1 MDKKQPIQLPTV
13 KNPSD
18 PSDGPT
24 YLTWSNSSEL
34 KEILSDLDLEQ
45 EFGLAKASHS
55 SYRNTRDILPGL
67 SGRPGLTRNDY
78 DYFRPSETVPT
89 KIKDV
94 IARADVIYSTNGLVR
109 NIIDLMG
116 DFACQGVRL
125 SHTDERIQVFYKA
138 WFEKVAGKDRS
149 ERFLN
154 NLYRTANVVIRR
166 QEAKISLKQRSAFFK
181 SLGAKDDIDIQ
192 IEPKKFNKDIIPAKY
207 TFLNPVLVDIVGG
220 ELASFTNDKQYVLT
234 IPSRINSLFDDKTQ
248 KRIELKDVP
257 RDIRKALKTNKPF
270 PLPKDKTLVFHYKKD
285 DWQSWAEPMV
295 KAIMED
301 ILMLDKLKLC
311 DMAALDGA
319 TSHVRIFKL
328 GNLEHKIIP
337 AAGAVSKLKNII
349 TSHVGG
355 GAIDIVWGPD
365 IELLESSVDINQFL
379 GPEKYT
385 PVLNNIYGGLGI
397 PPTLTGAFSA
407 GGTTNNFVSLKT
419 LIQRLQYGRDV
430 LLSFWQ
436 EEIIMVQKAMGFAEP
451 AILEFDYPDLGDSDS
466 EKALLIQ
473 MADRNLISDELLQE
487 RFSNNP
493 IMEKSRIAKEDKAR
507 KAQKRPKKG
516 GPYFEAITQPG
527 QEDPNAKKT
536 GQPQQGRPK
545 TVKDKT
551 KRKTKTFRPKT
562 KASLQLWALDAQHV
576 ISEIVNPV
584 LLKSLKKKNMRS
596 LSISEHRIA
605 ENIKFDVLFNLF
617 PFVSLSKTNILEAF
631 HNKKDNINPRTEYQ
645 DNKGIIATEL
655 NRVLTVDE
663 LKIIQATIYTEQFKE
678 EPYDN

>member
-1 MDKKQPIQLPTV
+1 MENKPRTELVTV
-13 KNPSD
+13 KNP
-18 PSDGPT
+18 GNNIAN
-24 YLTWSNSSEL
+24 YVTWSDSKEL
-34 KEILSDLDLEQ
+34 QVILNDLDLDQ
-45 EFGLAKASHS
+45 DVGRAQAHASS
-55 SYRNTRDILPGL
+55 SYHNRTRDLISGV

-78 DYFRPSETVPT
+78 NYFRPNETVPT

-94 IARADVIYSTNGLVR
+94 IQYAADIYSNNGLVR

-125 SHTDERIQVFYKA
+125 SHPDERIQVFYKA
-138 WFEKVAGKDRS
+138 WFKKVAAKDRS

-166 QEAKISLKQRSAFFK
+166 QEAKISQKQRSSFFK
-181 SLGAKDDIDIQ
+181 SLGVDKTDIEIKPKDF
-192 IEPKKFNKDIIPAKY
+192 KKNIIPAKY
-207 TFLNPVLVDIVGG
+207 TFINPVLVDVVGG
-220 ELASFTNDKQYVLT
+220 DLASFTNDKQYVLN
-234 IPSRINSLFDDKTQ
+234 IPNRISSLFGESDSK
-248 KRIELKDVP
+248 KALKDVP
-257 RDIRKALKTNKPF
+257 REIRRAITTHKPF
-270 PLPKDKTLVFHYKKD
+270 PMPKDKTLVFHYKKD
-285 DWQSWAEPMV
+285 DWQAWAEPMI

-301 ILMLDKLKLC
+301 IVMLDKLKLC

-337 AAGAVSKLKNII
+337 AVGAITKLKNII

-365 IELLESSVDINQFL
+365 IELLESSVDIHQFL
-379 GPEKYT
+379 GETKYT

-430 LLSFWQ
+430 LLSFW
-436 EEIIMVQKAMGFAEP
+436 EDEIEMVQKAMGFAEP

-487 RFSNNP
+487 RFSHSP
-493 IMEKSRIAKEDKAR
+493 KMEKTRIKREHDARDAKKF
-507 KAQKRPKKG
+507 PKKG
-516 GPYFEAITQPG
+516 SPFYEAIIQPG
-527 QEDPNAKKT
+527 QEEPAQTGT

-545 TVKDKT
+545 NSNDKT
-551 KRKTKTFRPKT
+551 KRKTKTFKPKT
-562 KASLQLWALDAQHV
+562 KAALELWALDAQNT
-576 ISEIVNPV
+576 ISTTLNPV
-584 LLKSLKKKNMRS
+584 LLKSLGRKNMRS
-596 LSISEHRIA
+596 LSVREHRIA
-605 ENIKFDVLFNLF
+605 DNIKFDVLLNLS
-617 PFVSLSKTNILEAF
+617 PFVGLTKTSILEAF
-631 HNKKDNINPRTEYQ
+631 NTKEDNSLAYEEYQ
-645 DNKGIIATEL
+645 DNKGIISKQL
-655 NRVLTVDE
+655 NRTLTVDE
-663 LKIIQATIYTEQFKE
+663 LKVIQANIYTEHIKDE
-678 EPYDN
+678 NDDN